1 MSFPDLLVRV
11 RRHRSVSVRFHDG
24 QEERVWP
31 ALNPALS
38 ELLQHEVDHLDGITS
53 FDRADGPGAVV
64 HRRVYQAQREAI
76 MDAQVAHPS

>member
-11 RRHRSVSVRFHDG
+11 RRHKSVSLRFHDG
-24 QEERVWP
+24 EQEQVWED
-31 ALNPALS
+31 LDPALS

-64 HRRVYQAQREAI
+64 HRSVYEARREALA
-76 MDAQVAHPS
+76 AQVTHL